1 MSNRTLIYYVIPE
14 DDDDFEHPNVFAIH
28 KSVKQL
34 TIGEVVEAFPLPG
47 VYHFRFKTAFMKTFV
62 WEDGVDMGSIVP
74 TYKGGVSLKV
84 SRLRPVDN
92 TRNNNNNPADEYVY
106 VEKKSRNETRRNNN
120 NNNNNNINNKY
131 SDSNVKTVNRNKNK
145 NNNNN
150 NNKNVN
156 NRQDD
161 GPQRRN
167 STDDLLDMF
176 GNYNDGNSLN
186 VNNSKSSSSVLSG
199 GDLDDLDFGTSPP
212 NTPMETTNLQPV
224 GVRQSSA
231 PAMINTN
238 ANSLGSRSSSL
249 NSTKTNSPRS
259 SLVDELIG
267 GNGFNFNLNDK

>member
-120 NNNNNNINNKY
+120 NYNNNNNKY
-131 SDSNVKTVNRNKNK
+131 SDSNVKTVNRNKNN

-150 NNKNVN
+150 NNKN
-156 NRQDD
+156 
-161 GPQRRN
+161 
-167 STDDLLDMF
+167 
-176 GNYNDGNSLN
+176 
-186 VNNSKSSSSVLSG
+186 K
-199 GDLDDLDFGTSPP
+199 
-212 NTPMETTNLQPV
+212 
-224 GVRQSSA
+224 
-231 PAMINTN
+231 
-238 ANSLGSRSSSL
+238 
-249 NSTKTNSPRS
+249 
-259 SLVDELIG
+259 
-267 GNGFNFNLNDK
+267 NGK

>member
-92 TRNNNNNPADEYVY
+92 RNNNNNPADEYVY

-120 NNNNNNINNKY
+120 NYNNNNNKY
-131 SDSNVKTVNRNKNK
+131 SDSNVKTVNRNKNN

-231 PAMINTN
+231 PATN